1 MSETQN
7 LFDSLLQ
14 LAVENGASDIH
25 LKSGKPA
32 YLRIT
37 GHLEPVEMEPISAQQ
52 IIEFIEISL
61 PHQFATKWHE
71 NRQVDYSY
79 DLAHRGLG
87 RFRVNAFFQRNAPSM
102 VFRAVKSHPPG
113 FEELNHEPTVFKRL
127 CEANDGIV
135 LICGATGSGKSST
148 LAAMLDH
155 MNTEYDLHIVT
166 LEDPIEFI
174 FRDKKSVFSQREVGI
189 DAITF
194 QLGLKSAM
202 RQDPDVILVGE
213 MRDGETFETALNA
226 AETGHLVFGTLHT
239 SNAQQAIQR
248 LFDFFPPEQQ
258 MGLRRTIAG
267 SLKAIISQQLCPKL
281 EGGGRVPIVE
291 IFVVDS
297 LARKI
302 IIDGQFEKIG
312 DVIEANK
319 ENGSKS
325 FNADLLR
332 LIKSGMISRQDGLQ
346 RSPNPKALEMNLK
359 GIFLQGGGVVG

>member
-32 YLRIT
+32 YLRIS
-37 GHLEPVEMEPISAQQ
+37 GHLEPVEMDLISAQQ

-61 PHQFATKWHE
+61 PHQFATRWHE

-79 DLAHRGLG
+79 DMSHRGLG

-102 VFRAVKSHPPG
+102 VFRAVKSHPPS
-113 FEELNHEPTVFKRL
+113 FEELNHEPSVFKKL
-127 CEANDGIV
+127 CDHNDGIV
-135 LICGATGSGKSST
+135 LVCGATGSGKSST
-148 LAAMLDH
+148 LAAMLDF
-155 MNTEYDLHIVT
+155 MNAEQDLHIVT

-189 DAITF
+189 DAPTF

-213 MRDGETFETALNA
+213 MRDGETFETAINA
-226 AETGHLVFGTLHT
+226 AETGHLVFGTLHAA
-239 SNAQQAIQR
+239 NAMQAVQR
-248 LFDFFPPEQQ
+248 LFDFFPPEAQQ
-258 MGLRRTIAG
+258 GMRRTIAG
-267 SLKAIISQQLCPKL
+267 CLRAIISQQLCPKL
-281 EGGGRVPIVE
+281 EGGGRVPVVE
-291 IFVVDS
+291 IFVIDP
-297 LARKI
+297 LAKKI
-302 IIDGQFEKIG
+302 LIDGNFERIG
-312 DVIEANK
+312 DVIESNR

-325 FNADLLR
+325 FNTDLLR
-332 LIKSGMISRQDGLQ
+332 LIKSGLISRADGLQ

-359 GIFLQGGGVVG
+359 GIFIQGGGVVG